1 MIMFIYMKIST
12 LAMSYLAEISKQKKK
27 KTKENKTKKEK
38 KTLDNF

>member
-27 KTKENKTKKEK
+27 KNKGKQNQKRKENVG
-38 KTLDNF
+38 